1 MRAIKS
7 VLPALLCLAV
17 FVGNSLAPSLA
28 NAFEKGQ
35 EPENSMCL
43 GCHGMAGFAMP
54 DADGA
59 MRQLHVSKDAF
70 QKSVH
75 AKRSCLECHQD
86 IQQIPHQTN
95 VDRRVGCVE

>member
-1 MRAIKS
+1 MADNNNDVVFAES
-7 VLPALLCLAV
+7 AQDFDVAV
-17 FVGNSLAPSLA
+17 G
-28 NAFEKGQ
+28 
-35 EPENSMCL
+35 
-43 GCHGMAGFAMP
+43 P